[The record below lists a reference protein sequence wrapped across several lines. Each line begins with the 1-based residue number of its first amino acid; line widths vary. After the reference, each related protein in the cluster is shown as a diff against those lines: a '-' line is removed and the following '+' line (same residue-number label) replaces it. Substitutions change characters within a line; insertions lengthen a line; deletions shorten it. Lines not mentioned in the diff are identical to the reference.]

1 MYVWQDMEISNISN
15 YRDLKFQR
23 DALMRVREREGG
35 GGVVVV
41 CGGGGGW
48 AVQWSDIITG
58 DLQAVSNNTPVSLKW
73 LWKITWKLKL

>member
-41 CGGGGGW
+41 WGGGDG
-48 AVQWSDIITG
+48 QCSDQILLQEICKQFQITH
-58 DLQAVSNNTPVSLKW
+58 QSL
-73 LWKITWKLKL
+73 